1 MNEFATISRARRFL
15 KEAGSTSV
23 PVDLECLA
31 AAAKA
36 KIKVVHD
43 LRDDESGQTTRL
55 GGKHIIIVNGNH
67 RAERQ
72 RFTVLH
78 ELGHIVL
85 GLPSQHG
92 GSTLKTETLLGY
104 RGRPEEEML
113 CDVFA
118 AECLLS
124 YEWFGREV
132 ADSDISME
140 AVKSFAQ
147 AYEAS
152 LTATGSR
159 FALNANAPCAFVLS
173 EAGRVRYVS
182 RSKYLSE
189 IKGWIGF
196 KTPVPRDSV
205 AGRLIRDGS
214 KNEDYD
220 EIAADVWFDGGIW
233 KPTDWLRRSRLCC
246 ASGTSVCRCSGS
258 TRACRPL
265 GERGTQGATRTCCS
279 GNSTGCS
286 HGPRRAGAGRS
297 ASSSAATGLAR
308 GQSVLGS
315 SEVELAP
322 LGRNEPQRLRRL
334 RPCRL
339 VTVKACD
346 VGGGDG

>member
-1 MNEFATISRARRFL
+1 MDEFATISRARRFL

-23 PVDLECLA
+23 PVDLGCLA
-31 AAAKA
+31 AAANA

-55 GGKHIIIVNGNH
+55 GGRRIIVVNGNH

-85 GLPSQHG
+85 GLPSRHG
-92 GSTLKTETLLGY
+92 GPTLRTETLLGY

-118 AECLLS
+118 AECLLP
-124 YEWFGREV
+124 YELFGREV

-140 AVKSFAQ
+140 AVKSFAR

-182 RSKYLSE
+182 RSKYLKE
-189 IKGWIGF
+189 LKGWIGF
-196 KTPVPRDSV
+196 KTPIPRDSV
-205 AGRLIRDGS
+205 AGHLVRDGS
-214 KNEDYD
+214 KIEDYG
-220 EIAADVWFDGGIW
+220 EIAADVWFDGGI
-233 KPTDWLRRSRLCC
+233 RN
-246 ASGTSVCRCSGS
+246 
-258 TRACRPL
+258 RPL
-265 GERGTQGATRTCCS
+265 VEEESIVLREWNQCLSLLWFDESLSPVREGGNAESDAGRVAQGTRRGAPVALEKPAQVGARSSRHTGIDSRPDGVGEGPGMALAAGLNKVQGQPRLRDHAGGGGGPATR
-279 GNSTGCS
+279 G
-286 HGPRRAGAGRS
+286 
-297 ASSSAATGLAR
+297 
-308 GQSVLGS
+308 VW
-315 SEVELAP
+315 
-322 LGRNEPQRLRRL
+322 
-334 RPCRL
+334 
-339 VTVKACD
+339 
-346 VGGGDG
+346 GG

>member
-118 AECLLS
+118 AECLLP

-159 FALNANAPCAFVLS
+159 FALNANAPCAFVLI
-173 EAGRVRYVS
+173 EAGRIRYVS
-182 RSKYLSE
+182 RSKYLNE
-189 IKGWIGF
+189 LKGWIGF
-196 KTPVPRDSV
+196 NTPLPRDSV
-205 AGRLIRDGS
+205 AGRLVRDGS

-233 KPTDWLRRSRLCC
+233 S
-246 ASGTSVCRCSGS
+246 
-258 TRACRPL
+258 
-265 GERGTQGATRTCCS
+265 
-279 GNSTGCS
+279 
-286 HGPRRAGAGRS
+286 
-297 ASSSAATGLAR
+297 
-308 GQSVLGS
+308 
-315 SEVELAP
+315 
-322 LGRNEPQRLRRL
+322 RRL
-334 RPCRL
+334 VEEESIVLREWNQCLSLLWFEDSSLSVR
-339 VTVKACD
+339 
-346 VGGGDG
+346 VGGDVEGDEDTLLQELDGVLPWPSKSRRR

>member
-15 KEAGSTSV
+15 KKAGIKSV
-23 PVDLECLA
+23 PVDLKRLA
-31 AAAKA
+31 AAANA
-36 KIKVVHD
+36 RIKVVRD
-43 LRDDESGQTTRL
+43 LRDDESGQTARL
-55 GGKHIIIVNGNH
+55 GGKHVIIVNGNH

-85 GLPSQHG
+85 DLPSQHG

-118 AECLLS
+118 AECLLPFES
-124 YEWFGREV
+124 FGREV

-140 AVKSFAQ
+140 AVKEFAR

-182 RSKYLSE
+182 RSKYLNE
-189 IKGWIGF
+189 LKGWIGF
-196 KTPVPRDSV
+196 NTPVPRDSV
-205 AGRLIRDGS
+205 AGRLMRDGT

-220 EIAADVWFDGGIW
+220 EIPADVWFDGGI
-233 KPTDWLRRSRLCC
+233 RN
-246 ASGTSVCRCSGS
+246 
-258 TRACRPL
+258 RPL
-265 GERGTQGATRTCCS
+265 VEEESMVLHEWNQCLSLLWFDESVPSIGERGDTRS
-279 GNSTGCS
+279 DEDELLKELDGVLPWPSKS
-286 HGPRRAGAGRS
+286 RRR
-297 ASSSAATGLAR
+297 
-308 GQSVLGS
+308 
-315 SEVELAP
+315 
-322 LGRNEPQRLRRL
+322 
-334 RPCRL
+334 
-339 VTVKACD
+339 
-346 VGGGDG
+346 

>member
-1 MNEFATISRARRFL
+1 MNEFTTISRARRFL
-15 KEAGSTSV
+15 KEAGIKSV
-23 PVDLECLA
+23 PVDLKRLA
-31 AAAKA
+31 AAASA
-36 KIKVVHD
+36 RIKVVRD

-55 GGKHIIIVNGNH
+55 GGKHVIIVNGNH

-85 GLPSQHG
+85 DLPSQHG

-104 RGRPEEEML
+104 RGRPEEEVL

-118 AECLLS
+118 AECLLP
-124 YEWFGREV
+124 YESFGREV

-140 AVKSFAQ
+140 AVKDFAR

-182 RSKYLSE
+182 RSKYLNE
-189 IKGWIGF
+189 LKGWIGF

-205 AGRLIRDGS
+205 AGRLMRDGT

-220 EIAADVWFDGGIW
+220 EIPADVWFDGGI
-233 KPTDWLRRSRLCC
+233 RN
-246 ASGTSVCRCSGS
+246 
-258 TRACRPL
+258 RPL
-265 GERGTQGATRTCCS
+265 VEEESIVLQEWNQCLSLLWFDESVSPVGERGD
-279 GNSTGCS
+279 TGTDEDELLKEIDGVLPWPS
-286 HGPRRAGAGRS
+286 KSRRR
-297 ASSSAATGLAR
+297 
-308 GQSVLGS
+308 
-315 SEVELAP
+315 
-322 LGRNEPQRLRRL
+322 
-334 RPCRL
+334 
-339 VTVKACD
+339 
-346 VGGGDG
+346 